1 MVKEGRVKKKSSHLT
16 SRFFALF
23 ALLGSLYAGTEVILY
38 LLLTIRFSEAQSI
51 RPDPF
56 GGISYKPNIINRLP
70 GYVGKLGTDGDGFI
84 HNGDSARIINNDD
97 IFIHGG
103 STVEG
108 RGSSSN
114 NQTIA
119 AQLEKC
125 LKLKGDFRQVINV
138 GFSGDTIIQQ
148 SQRLYGRV
156 LIKYKPSL
164 IIFLDGRNDAHFSTN
179 LYYQPYAPNTSI
191 HDIRESSLFE
201 NLQPKLGTNV
211 TVFIKR
217 LKNRLQKEISNSKKA
232 SIDKSR
238 IIYKSQ
244 AERSSKSSQVYLET
258 SLRISQ
264 HLKDR
269 NIDFIHILQP
279 YLTAESKLPTK
290 TEEKLIKTFLN
301 SFKEYK
307 SNTFYSQESEYL
319 SALKDF
325 YRKSQNGNNMKHFF
339 NFQDLF
345 KNNTSTLYTD
355 SVHYNDTGN
364 KLIAT
369 KLCQL
374 VLNRL

>member
-1 MVKEGRVKKKSSHLT
+1 MLKESSKT
-16 SRFFALF
+16 NSPRFASKVFALF
-23 ALLGSLYAGTEVILY
+23 ALLGSLYAGTELILY
-38 LLLTIRFSEAQSI
+38 FLLSIRFSEAQSI

-56 GGISYKPNIINRLP
+56 GGISYKPNIINKLP
-70 GYVGKLGTDGDGFI
+70 GYVGRLGTDGYGFI
-84 HNGDSARIINNDD
+84 HNGDSARIINKND

-125 LKLKGDFRQVINV
+125 LNLQGDSRQVINV

-164 IIFLDGRNDAHFSTN
+164 IIFLDGRNDAHTSTN
-179 LYYQPYAPNTSI
+179 LYYQPYAPNTGI

-201 NLQPKLGTNV
+201 NLQPKLGTNI

-217 LKNRLQKEISNSKKA
+217 LKNRIQKEMRNSKKA

-238 IIYKSQ
+238 IIYESQ
-244 AERSSKSSQVYLET
+244 AERSNKSSQVYLET
-258 SLRISQ
+258 SLNISQ
-264 HLKDR
+264 HLNER

-279 YLTAESKLPTK
+279 YLTAESKSLTK
-290 TEEKLIKTFLN
+290 TEEKLIEKYLN

-307 SNTFYSQESEYL
+307 NNTFYSQENEYM
-319 SALKDF
+319 SALKNF

-339 NFQDLF
+339 SFQDLF

-355 SVHYNDTGN
+355 SVHYNDVGN

-369 KLCQL
+369 KICQL
-374 VLNRL
+374 VLNRP